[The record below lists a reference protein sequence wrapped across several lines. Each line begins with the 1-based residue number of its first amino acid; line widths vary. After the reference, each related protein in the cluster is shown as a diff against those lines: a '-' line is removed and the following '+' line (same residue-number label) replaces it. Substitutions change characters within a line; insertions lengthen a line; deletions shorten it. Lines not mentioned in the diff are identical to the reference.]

1 VALPVFQGIITAGA
15 TRDKGWARHADK
27 PKKMELPDV
36 SALSLDDALDDSM
49 DKPTLLPTSSMSMF
63 KRQKAG
69 NSTANNTIANIEA
82 TRLPETPEKHVQSDT
97 LKKKVSFS
105 PAVTEIP
112 RPPTPEGTLIRAWKS
127 VKSVIGR

>member
-1 VALPVFQGIITAGA
+1 
-15 TRDKGWARHADK
+15 
-27 PKKMELPDV
+27 MELPDV
-36 SALSLDDALDDSM
+36 SALSLDDSLDDSM
-49 DKPTLLPTSSMSMF
+49 DKPTLLPTSSLSMF

-82 TRLPETPEKHVQSDT
+82 TRLPETPETPEKRVQSDT